1 MKLSKERMLEISE
14 MFKQSQVITS
24 TEVTTPFSKIRENV
38 EKYGIEENE
47 FKEYLCFLNPKEYQ
61 IYIKQIVQAIYHPME
76 NVFQISLDSSSS
88 LS

>member
-14 MFKQSQVITS
+14 MFKLSQVITS
-24 TEVTTPFSKIRENV
+24 TEVTTPFSKVRENV
-38 EKYGIEENE
+38 EKYDIKENE
-47 FKEYLCFLNPKEYQ
+47 FKEYLSFLNPKEYQ
-61 IYIKQIVQAIYHPME
+61 IYIRQIVQAIYHPME